1 MEDVGSRSSEARV
14 SRDQPQQPEG
24 AVSIESGPPAH
35 PSPGG
40 IIDGAL
46 VVKSLAGDRKAFD
59 ELVLRHQKQAVSVA
73 HSYLSNSDDARE
85 VVQEAFIKVYLNLA
99 TLQKPE
105 AFLSFLLRAT
115 SNLALNFRRGRRLRK
130 NPGLDDSVTT
140 GDDNPRDG
148 GIQSDHTIHSTR
160 PGRALEDKELGERR
174 RAAMA
179 LLPEKQRLAIELF
192 AVQGLPQ
199 KEVAE
204 ALDCSVEAVK
214 WYVFQG
220 RKRLKELLK
229 DVL

>member
-1 MEDVGSRSSEARV
+1 M
-14 SRDQPQQPEG
+14 SRDASHTPPLPPDPAPSGSNPG
-24 AVSIESGPPAH
+24 AA
-35 PSPGG
+35 
-40 IIDGAL
+40 IDASL
-46 VVKSLAGDRKAFD
+46 VVRCLAGDKKAFD
-59 ELVLRHQKQAVSVA
+59 ELVIRHQKQAVSVA
-73 HSYLSNSDDARE
+73 YSYLSNSDDAKE

-115 SNLALNFRRGRRLRK
+115 SNLALNFRRGRRLRR

-148 GIQSDHTIHSTR
+148 GIQSDHTIQSTR
-160 PGRALEDKELGERR
+160 PGKALEDKELGERR
-174 RAAMA
+174 RHAMT

-199 KEVAE
+199 KDVAE
-204 ALDCSVEAVK
+204 ALECSVEAVK

-220 RKRLKELLK
+220 RKKLKELLK

>member
-1 MEDVGSRSSEARV
+1 V
-14 SRDQPQQPEG
+14 SRDRIERHDASTSG
-24 AVSIESGPPAH
+24 ADSPVPGVEMGTGDALPN
-35 PSPGG
+35 PSAVADAG
-40 IIDGAL
+40 L
-46 VVKSLAGDRKAFD
+46 VVRTLSGEKEAFD
-59 ELVLRHQKQAVSVA
+59 LLVRKHQKRAVSVA
-73 HSYLSNSDDARE
+73 YSYLSNEDDARE
-85 VVQEAFIKVYLNLA
+85 VTQEAFLKVFLNLA
-99 TLQKPE
+99 TLQRPE
-105 AFLSFLLRAT
+105 AFLSFLLRTT

-130 NPGLDDSVTT
+130 NPGLEESFLS
-140 GDDNPRDG
+140 GDENPEPG
-148 GIQSDHTIHSTR
+148 GVQSDHTIQSTR

-174 RAAMA
+174 RRAMA
-179 LLPEKQRLAIELF
+179 SLPEKQRLAIELF